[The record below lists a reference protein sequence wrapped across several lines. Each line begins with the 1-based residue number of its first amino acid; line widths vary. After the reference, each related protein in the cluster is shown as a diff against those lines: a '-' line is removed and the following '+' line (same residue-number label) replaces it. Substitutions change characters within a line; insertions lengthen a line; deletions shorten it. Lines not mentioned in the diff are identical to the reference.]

1 MQKTKRFSRKSILIT
16 LLAALAA
23 IAIVEFFARPTTS
36 DVDETPALQT
46 AKVRTGDL
54 VVAASGAGTIV
65 PAVQVNLAFQT
76 SDVLAGLD
84 VSVGDAVTA
93 GQVLGRLEKNAQAEA
108 DFQAFFSPEGVARAE
123 LALSDAQIALTEA
136 ENGLIN
142 FIGLKAWYWEKQL
155 TQAEDTLTGLNQDP
169 NATTE
174 QKAQAQQQAEV
185 ALGWRD
191 YWQELN
197 LEKLSYTYK
206 IYENPKKKKGPYQII
221 YYEVTDQEL
230 TLARFNLES
239 ARVALQDAQA
249 ALEIVQTGPADGL
262 TAPFAALGPQTAT
275 LEKARQAVE
284 RTRLVAPFDGT
295 ITSLNITLGQNVN
308 AAPVMT
314 LSTNQLMARFYL
326 DESDLTKAV
335 VGNPVI
341 VNAEAYPDLPLDGQ
355 IVMVEPTLQTVDGSP
370 AVVIWAA
377 LADETES
384 ALLPGMSVEVESIAG
399 EARGALLVPIQSL
412 HLVASDSYAVYVV
425 HPDGTVELTP
435 VIVGLRDYANAVILG
450 GLNLG
455 DVVSVEP

>member
-1 MQKTKRFSRKSILIT
+1 MQKTKRFSSKSILIT
-16 LLAALAA
+16 LLAALAV
-23 IAIVEFFARPTTS
+23 IVIVAFFARPATS
-36 DVDETPALQT
+36 DIVETPALQT

-54 VVAASGAGTIV
+54 VVSASGAGTIV
-65 PAVQVNLAFQT
+65 PAVQVNLAFQMGG
-76 SDVLAGLD
+76 VLAGLD
-84 VSVGDAVTA
+84 VSVGDAVAA
-93 GQVLGRLEKNAQAEA
+93 GQVLGRLEENAQAEA
-108 DFQAFFSPEGVARAE
+108 DFQALFSLEGVAQAE
-123 LALSDAQIALTEA
+123 LALSDAQNALTEA

-142 FIGLKAWYWEKQL
+142 FIGLKAWYWDGQL
-155 TQAEDTLTGLNQDP
+155 TQAEDTLSGLNQDP

-185 ALGWRD
+185 ARGWRD
-191 YWQELN
+191 YWQEMN
-197 LEKLSYTYK
+197 LEKLSQTYK
-206 IYENPKKKKGPYQII
+206 VYENPRKKKGPYQII

-230 TLARFNLES
+230 TLARSNLES
-239 ARVALQDAQA
+239 ARVALQDAQT
-249 ALEIVQTGPADGL
+249 ALEIVQTGPDAL
-262 TAPFAALGPQTAT
+262 TAPLAALGPRTAT

-284 RTRLVAPFDGT
+284 QTRLIAPFDGT
-295 ITSLNITLGQNVN
+295 ITSLNVTLGQNVS

-341 VNAEAYPDLPLDGQ
+341 VTAEAYPDLPLDGQ

-384 ALLPGMSVEVESIAG
+384 ALMPGMSVEVESIAG
-399 EARGALLVPIQSL
+399 ETRDALLVPIQSL
-412 HLVASDSYAVYVV
+412 HLVAPDSYAVYVV

-435 VIVGLRDYANAVILG
+435 VTVGLRDYANAAILG